1 MVCITLPIIIIIAYQ
16 STWPEVHH
24 SHLNAMPTFIA
35 CIPRHPSQV
44 NWHVLAR
51 QWSSGMQFTLL
62 PRLTSVMVSSA
73 WYDVCHNVTNPQSLL
88 PRLTSVMMCSA
99 WYDAHHVGTI
109 QSLLLQEADRRLA

>member
-1 MVCITLPIIIIIAYQ
+1 
-16 STWPEVHH
+16 
-24 SHLNAMPTFIA
+24 MPTFIA

-62 PRLTSVMVSSA
+62 LRLTSVMVSSA
-73 WYDVCHNVTNPQSLL
+73 WYDACHNVTDPQPLL

-99 WYDAHHVGTI
+99 WYDAHHVEPNPHSLSPRLTSVMVYNAWYVAQHVGTI